1 MVVDRDDVRRALR
14 ERVERQLQTRGIPRH
29 AIEAA
34 VDQVVAALPS
44 TTGPG
49 DARGSDAEV
58 VATFSAVSAPDLA
71 SRVRSALGEDAVP
84 VLGLGSATVGR
95 HTVVTVRARGSQPAL
110 GRAAARA
117 GAALSIITADGLER
131 T

>member
-1 MVVDRDDVRRALR
+1 MVSDRDDVRRALR
-14 ERVERQLQTRGIPRH
+14 ERVERQLRTRGIPRH

-44 TTGPG
+44 VTGPG
-49 DARGSDAEV
+49 AAPEPAPEV

-95 HTVVTVRARGSQPAL
+95 HTVVTVRARGLEAAL

-117 GAALSIITADGLER
+117 GATLSIVDADGGEC